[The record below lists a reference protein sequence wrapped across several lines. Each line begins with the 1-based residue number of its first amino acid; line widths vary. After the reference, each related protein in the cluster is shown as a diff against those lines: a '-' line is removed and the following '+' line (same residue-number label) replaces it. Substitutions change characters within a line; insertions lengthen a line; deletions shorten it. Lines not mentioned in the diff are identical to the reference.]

1 MNARIKLSVLL
12 VAIGILLA
20 FLPFNAAK
28 SFYLKPTELLLKS
41 VSDEIYFSVDQVARF
56 VNNEDSTIQLIDL
69 RSEEEYKECNIPG
82 SINIPFADLL
92 NPDWE
97 GYINQKILR
106 NIFYGNGDQIANS
119 AWTIATGLGYEN
131 TFVMKGGLNE
141 WYKTVMLSEFKG
153 ERITPRE
160 NVIFEN
166 RFNAR
171 KTFTQINSL
180 PDSLKMQFLAARRLK
195 ETQLDGGCE

>member
-1 MNARIKLSVLL
+1 MNTRIKLSVLL
-12 VAIGILLA
+12 IGIGILLA

-28 SFYLKPTELLLKS
+28 SFYLKPIELLSKS
-41 VSDEIYFSVDQVARF
+41 TSDDIYFSVDQVARF

-69 RSEEEYKECNIPG
+69 RSKVEYRMCNIPG

-97 GYINQKILR
+97 GYLNQSEIR
-106 NIFYGNGDQIANS
+106 NIFYGNGDQLANS
-119 AWTIATGLGYEN
+119 AWTVATGLGFEN
-131 TFVMKGGLNE
+131 SFVMKGGLNE
-141 WYKTVMLSEFKG
+141 WYKLVMLSEFTG

-160 NVIFEN
+160 NVLFEN

-180 PDSLKMQFLAARRLK
+180 PDSLKTQYLAARRLK
-195 ETQLDGGCE
+195 EAQLDGGCE